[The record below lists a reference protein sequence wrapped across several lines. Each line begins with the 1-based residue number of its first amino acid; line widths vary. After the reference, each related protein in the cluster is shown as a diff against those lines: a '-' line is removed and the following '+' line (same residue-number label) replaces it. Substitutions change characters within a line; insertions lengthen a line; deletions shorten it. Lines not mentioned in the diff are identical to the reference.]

1 MAKVVWPW
9 VNLAEQEISLPPGII
24 KNRKPLIVPLSDELT
39 AILKKKFRGHGTVFE
54 TKNFRREWIK
64 ACVKCGLGEKTGE
77 AWYQYTGLVPH
88 DFRRSAVRNL
98 ANAGVD
104 TATAMKDYGT
114 SDATHLHA
122 VQYYFDRS
130 TSRSYGEGQ
139 VEEEGGK
146 VNGNYNAC
154 LTQNA
159 NVILTE
165 LRYLLSYQ

>member
-1 MAKVVWPW
+1 
-9 VNLAEQEISLPPGII
+9 
-24 KNRKPLIVPLSDELT
+24 LT
-39 AILKKKFRGHGTVFE
+39 PALHGHE
-54 TKNFRREWIK
+54 
-64 ACVKCGLGEKTGE
+64 
-77 AWYQYTGLVPH
+77 
-88 DFRRSAVRNL
+88 
-98 ANAGVD
+98 
-104 TATAMKDYGT
+104 DYGT
-114 SDATHLHA
+114 SDATYLHA

-130 TSRSYGEGQ
+130 TSRSYGEGH